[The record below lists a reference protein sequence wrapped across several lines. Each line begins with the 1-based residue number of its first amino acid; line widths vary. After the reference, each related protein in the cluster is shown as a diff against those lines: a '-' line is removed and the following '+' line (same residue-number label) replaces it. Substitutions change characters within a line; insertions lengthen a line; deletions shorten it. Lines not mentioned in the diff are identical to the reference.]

1 MEPLVT
7 MAEAHN
13 AVAFQF
19 AVSDEGVVVNMD
31 REILKLMANSAYKSV
46 KRRCN
51 DAKNTFLKG
60 GCLAL
65 LLLSYDCKPKLDK
78 YESSILRKKS
88 III

>member
-19 AVSDEGVVVNMD
+19 AVNDEGVVVNMD
-31 REILKLMANSAYKSV
+31 KEILKLMANSAFKSV

-65 LLLSYDCKPKLDK
+65 LLASYDYKPKLNK
-78 YESSILRKKS
+78 
-88 III
+88 